1 MAYGVTFSGV
11 RRPTSSNPA
20 SRITNICT
28 GLQHIHYNEASSPA
42 FRYAAA
48 Y

>member
-1 MAYGVTFSGV
+1 MAYGVTFNGV
-11 RRPTSSNPA
+11 RRPTSDNPA

-28 GLQHIHYNEASSPA
+28 GLQHIHYNQTSSPA
-42 FRYAAA
+42 FRRAAA